1 MRGSDAPAGK
11 EVHRG
16 AHDYMD
22 AGVRAVQDA
31 TAEGEG
37 EGAKR
42 SRDRPGPCA
51 GAMHQPAEL

>member
-1 MRGSDAPAGK
+1 LPAGK

-37 EGAKR
+37 EGVKR
-42 SRDRPGPCA
+42 SRDWPGPCV
-51 GAMHQPAEL
+51 GAMRQPAEL